1 MKKSSDD
8 KSGSSDKSRSGFL
21 SRGRSIALTIIAFL
35 FVFFVIFPLA
45 FSIFDTSKSGN
56 VALIPISGPVTVE
69 GDSYLG
75 SSTAS
80 STEIVGFI
88 KEAEKNPRVKVIMLE
103 INSPGGSAVASDE
116 IASAVRKAEKPVIAL
131 IRETGASG
139 GYWIASSADHIIAN
153 RMSITGSIGVLSSY
167 LEFSGLME
175 KYGVNYE
182 QLTAGKYKEIGS
194 PFKELSSDERKIL
207 QDKLDKIHQFFI
219 EEIAANRKLPQS
231 KVKAIA
237 SGEFFL
243 GAEAYDLGLIDELG
257 DKDTAEEYI
266 KLNYGLKTVDYAV
279 YERKTSLLDL
289 FKVMSSNIFFNI
301 GEGLGAVFI
310 KSGNNLVMV

>member
-1 MKKSSDD
+1 MKPKADCRCKSLFSQG
-8 KSGSSDKSRSGFL
+8 K
-21 SRGRSIALTIIAFL
+21 SIALTIIAFL
-35 FVFFVIFPLA
+35 FIAFVIFPLA
-45 FSIFDTSKSGN
+45 FSLFDKSKSGN
-56 VALIPISGPVTVE
+56 VALIPISGPITVD

-80 STEIVGFI
+80 STEIVSFI

-116 IASAVRKAEKPVIAL
+116 IASAVKKAEKPVVAL

-167 LEFSGLME
+167 LEFSGLMK

-182 QLTAGKYKEIGS
+182 QLTAGEYKEVGS
-194 PFKELSSDERKIL
+194 PFKKLTEDEKEIL
-207 QDKLDKIHQFFI
+207 QLKLDKIHQYFI

-231 KVKAIA
+231 KVKAMA
-237 SGEFFL
+237 TGEFFL
-243 GAEAYDLGLIDELG
+243 GVEAYNLDLIDELG

-266 KLNYGLKTVDYAV
+266 ILNYGLKTIDYAV
-279 YERKTSLLDL
+279 YERKTGFLDL

-301 GEGLGAVFI
+301 GEGLGAVFL
-310 KSGNNLVMV
+310 KNGNNLMMV